1 MNNDRASRR
10 LPAIGAAL
18 FFTLALLAAAR
29 PSAQQ
34 PAQSATQA
42 APPQAVPAPV
52 PSHAT
57 GPAVPKDVAGI
68 STTPQGGLV
77 FQGTGQPP
85 TLEAYRPPNWTL
97 AQVRG
102 NPRGTENGIALDFGK
117 PDFTGTLVFGL
128 VPFHDTKY
136 PQPVYRTSVP
146 ITAGKAEINIKTS
159 ITDRYDMVGW
169 QKSGTGVVG
178 YRVISQTGGM
188 VYDGRVRFKGFGPFE
203 IDVTMIEGPF
213 VGNVEPRRAVI
224 SFLLSQPAPCAVVAG
239 ERTYACKDGDVRQ
252 EITVD
257 KLQPATDY
265 AYKVRYGANEETYGF
280 RTAPLPGA
288 RKPFVFAY
296 ASDSRGGQGG
306 GERNFNG
313 PNAYII
319 RRLMAVS
326 ASRGAAFMQ
335 FTGDLVSGYVTSPDQ
350 LTYELANWKRAIE
363 PQAHWM
369 PVYTGLGN
377 HEAILREF
385 SGAGARTVR
394 IGRFPYDT
402 ESTEAVFARELV
414 NPENGPASEDG
425 SADDPNPSATD
436 FPSYRRNVY
445 WYQYDNAAMVVL
457 NSDYW
462 FAPSV
467 ALVPESGGN
476 LHGYLM
482 DQQIAW
488 LERTLS
494 ELERNKTID
503 HVFLTVHTPL
513 FPNGGHVSD
522 AMWYGGNN
530 TPRATVAGKPVAK
543 GIIERRDE
551 LLTLIQQHP
560 KVLAVL
566 TGDEH
571 NYNRTKLGAA
581 VPIYPPDWDK
591 PKVALKRP
599 FYQINNGAAGAPYY
613 AQDDTPWSAAVSG
626 FSTQHAI
633 CLFIVDGLKVRLET
647 VNPETLEVLDRAV
660 LR

>member
-1 MNNDRASRR
+1 LTFGVS
-10 LPAIGAAL
+10 LL
-18 FFTLALLAAAR
+18 FVTVMLIAAR
-29 PSAQQ
+29 PAAQQ
-34 PAQSATQA
+34 AAQPATPADPQQASPPPTQ
-42 APPQAVPAPV
+42 QAIPAPV

-57 GPAVPKDVAGI
+57 APAIPKVVGGI
-68 STTPQGGLV
+68 TRTPQSGLV
-77 FQGTGQPP
+77 FQALGQPP
-85 TLEAYRPPNWTL
+85 ALEAYRPPVWTV

-102 NPRGTENGIALDFGK
+102 NPRGTENGIAFDFGK
-117 PDFTGTLVFGL
+117 PDFAGTLIFGL
-128 VPFHDTKY
+128 IPYHDTKY
-136 PQPVYRTSVP
+136 PQPVFRTSTP
-146 ITAGKAEINIKTS
+146 IVGGKAEINIKTS
-159 ITDRYDMVGW
+159 ITERYDMVGW
-169 QKSGTGVVG
+169 QKTGTGVLG
-178 YRVISQTGGM
+178 YRIVSQTGGM
-188 VYDGRVRFKGFGPFE
+188 IYDGRVRFKGLGPFE
-203 IDVTMIEGPF
+203 VDVTMIEGPF
-213 VGNVEPRRAVI
+213 VGNVGPRHVVI
-224 SFLLSQPAPCAVVAG
+224 SFLLDRPETCAVVVG
-239 ERTYACKDGDVRQ
+239 DITIPCKDGAARQ
-252 EITVD
+252 EIAVD
-257 KLQPATDY
+257 NLEPARDY
-265 AYKVRYGANEETYGF
+265 VYKVQYGANEETYGF
-280 RTAPLPGA
+280 RTAPLPGT

-319 RRLMAVS
+319 RRLMAVT

-350 LTYELANWKRAIE
+350 LIYELANWKRAVE
-363 PQAHWM
+363 PQGHWM
-369 PVYTGLGN
+369 PIYTGLGN

-385 SGAGARTVR
+385 SGAGARSVR
-394 IGRFPYDT
+394 IPRFPYDA
-402 ESTEAVFARELV
+402 ESSEAIFARELV

-425 SADDPNPSATD
+425 AAYDPDPSATD
-436 FPSYRRNVY
+436 FPSYRRNVF

-488 LERTLS
+488 LEKTLG

-513 FPNGGHVSD
+513 FPNGGHVGD

-530 TPRATVAGKPVAK
+530 TPRATVAGKPLAR
-543 GIIERRDE
+543 GIIERRDD
-551 LLTLIQQHP
+551 LLTLIQKHP

-571 NYNRTKLGAA
+571 NYNRTRLDAA
-581 VPIYPPDWDK
+581 VPIYPADWDK

-599 FYQINNGAAGAPYY
+599 FFQINNGAAGAPYY

-633 CLFIVDGLKVRLET
+633 CLVIVEGPNVRLET

>member
-1 MNNDRASRR
+1 MRTTASRR
-10 LPAIGAAL
+10 PMAAGTVL
-18 FFTLALLAAAR
+18 SLAVAFVTAVQL
-29 PSAQQ
+29 SAQQ
-34 PAQSATQA
+34 AAQ
-42 APPQAVPAPV
+42 VPTLV
-52 PSHAT
+52 PSH
-57 GPAVPKDVAGI
+57 PAASAIPKVVAGV
-68 STTPQGGLV
+68 TKTPQGGLV
-77 FQGTGQPP
+77 FQAPGQSPVA
-85 TLEAYRPPNWTL
+85 EAYRPPAWTVE
-97 AQVRG
+97 QVRG

-128 VPFHDTKY
+128 IPYHDTKY
-136 PQPVYRTSVP
+136 PQPVFRTT
-146 ITAGKAEINIKTS
+146 TAIAGGKAEINIKTS

-169 QKSGTGVVG
+169 QKSGTGVIG
-178 YRVISQTGGM
+178 YRIISQTGAM
-188 VYDGRVRFKGFGPFE
+188 IHDGRVRFRYTGMGPFQV
-203 IDVTMIEGPF
+203 DVTLVEGPF

-224 SFLLSQPAPCAVVAG
+224 SFLLDRPEPCAVVVG
-239 ERTYACKDGDVRQ
+239 ELTIPCRDGAARQ

-257 KLQPATDY
+257 NLRPGTEY
-265 AYKVRYGANEETYGF
+265 VYKVQYGANEETYGF
-280 RTAPLPGA
+280 RTAPEPGS
-288 RKPFVFAY
+288 RRPFVFAY

-313 PNAYII
+313 PNAHIV
-319 RRLMAVS
+319 RRLMAVT

-385 SGAGARTVR
+385 SGAGARSVR
-394 IGRFPYDT
+394 MARFPYST
-402 ESTEAVFARELV
+402 ESSEAIFARELV
-414 NPENGPASEDG
+414 NPENGPLSEDG
-425 SADDPNPSATD
+425 AVYDPDPAAID
-436 FPSYRRNVY
+436 FPPYRRNVY
-445 WYQYDNAAMVVL
+445 WFQYDNAAMVVL

-462 FAPSV
+462 FTPSV
-467 ALVPESGGN
+467 ASVPESGGN

-488 LERTLS
+488 LEKTLD
-494 ELERNKTID
+494 EIERDKTID

-513 FPNGGHVSD
+513 FPNGGHVGD
-522 AMWYGGNN
+522 AMWYSGNN
-530 TPRATVAGKPVAK
+530 TPRATVAGKPLAK
-543 GIIERRDE
+543 GIIERRDDV
-551 LLTLIQQHP
+551 LRLIQQHP

-571 NYNRTKLGAA
+571 NYNRTRLDAA

-591 PKVALKRP
+591 PKVEMKRP
-599 FYQINNGAAGAPYY
+599 FFQINNGAAGAPYY

-626 FSTQHAI
+626 FSTQHAV
-633 CLFIVDGLKVRLET
+633 CLLIVEGRKVRIET
-647 VNPETLEVLDRAV
+647 VNPETLEVIDRAV